1 MVLPGIRGQDTAVI
15 GGLLGLVSD
24 GSSGN
29 KSQYMYFGIRR
40 FIEIG

>member
-1 MVLPGIRGQDTAVI
+1 MVLPGIRGQDTVVI

-29 KSQYMYFGIRR
+29 KRGRYSGNRWFIR
-40 FIEIG
+40 IG